1 MSPADP
7 SPRAAETP
15 DAAPLALMEVLR
27 RSTEYLR
34 SRGCDSPRLEAELL
48 LSKGLGVARL
58 DLYLQFDRPMLT
70 AELEA
75 CRELIRRRGA
85 REPLAYILGTKEFR
99 SLAFEVNRDVFV
111 PRPETETLVEAALA
125 FLGESQRNAPAF
137 ADIGTGSGCLAVSLA
152 HTIPTMSVVATDRSE
167 GALAVARRNAAR
179 HGVEARVRFVRC
191 NQLDALAADAPLDG
205 VVCNPPY
212 VLPSE
217 ERSLP
222 PELGFEPREALFAPR
237 GDVGA
242 VFESIAA
249 AAKQHLR
256 DGGALFVEIG
266 EGQGDL
272 AEAAFRKLGLGSIA
286 RRRDLAGTDRVVSA
300 RRC

>member
-1 MSPADP
+1 M
-7 SPRAAETP
+7 PRAHP
-15 DAAPLALMEVLR
+15 AAR
-27 RSTEYLR
+27 RAR
-34 SRGCDSPRLEAELL
+34 AARVHPRN
-48 LSKGLGVARL
+48 
-58 DLYLQFDRPMLT
+58 Q
-70 AELEA
+70 
-75 CRELIRRRGA
+75 
-85 REPLAYILGTKEFR
+85 EFR

-179 HGVEARVRFVRC
+179 HGVEPRVRFVRC

-222 PELGFEPREALFAPR
+222 RARLRAARGALRAARRRGSGLRVDRRRREATFAR
-237 GDVGA
+237 
-242 VFESIAA
+242 
-249 AAKQHLR
+249 R
-256 DGGALFVEIG
+256 GALFVEIG
-266 EGQGDL
+266 EGQGISPRPPSESWDWARL
-272 AEAAFRKLGLGSIA
+272 RGAATSPGPTASCPRGAA
-286 RRRDLAGTDRVVSA
+286 RRRARLGCAALLGAAPDLAV